1 MKVVSFATARSF
13 PELRPILDR
22 SWTKRSRSSVI
33 RANAWSP
40 HRSIERQPTQRWV
53 GSVVLVL
60 NEMVLVL
67 VIDAIGPSR
76 KIPANMRNRTP
87 ARVPTAR
94 GLLLAWQ
101 LATDRPA
108 ELPAGH
114 RG

>member
-67 VIDAIGPSR
+67 VMDAIAQQSYLLV
-76 KIPANMRNRTP
+76 IEDDF
-87 ARVPTAR
+87 ARAAV
-94 GLLLAWQ
+94 LAKVMV
-101 LATDRPA
+101 
-108 ELPAGH
+108 EG
-114 RG
+114 